1 MPQSTKQALMA
12 GLLAAVVTVA
22 AGGAA
27 AQNAL
32 KIGVLNDQAS
42 IYADVAGRGS
52 VLAAEMAVED
62 FGGKVLGRSI
72 EVLSADTQ
80 NKPDIGAGIARRWFD
95 SEGDR
100 KSTRLNSSH

>member
-1 MPQSTKQALMA
+1 MPQATKQALMA
-12 GLLAAVVTVA
+12 GLLAAVVTGA
-22 AGGAA
+22 AGAAA

-52 VLAAEMAVED
+52 VLAAEMDVAD

-72 EVLSADTQ
+72 GVLSAATQ
-80 NKPDIGAGIARRWFD
+80 NKTALGARNARRWSD
-95 SEGDR
+95 SEIGR
-100 KSTRLNSSH
+100 AT